1 MNKLKHFL
9 EWLSFHP
16 SNNEIAR
23 ALITDYLAEF
33 NSSYLFFGSI
43 NSDGSITIL
52 GQYGRE
58 NVWLGH
64 RFAATEWRK
73 MDDEGIRLVASTSAI
88 KWAPDSKTVGNILRY
103 HGVIQGFL
111 IIQFRTPVSGGTQS
125 MLEEVLSDFCV
136 PLSLYL
142 SFRRQFEPTDAGIN
156 SFKEHQAAGPAK
168 FTARQLM
175 ILRGMVEGK
184 TNHELAT
191 EMGFSVSTIR
201 HETMRIYQEL
211 SVSDRKE
218 AAMKALTLSLI

>member
-1 MNKLKHFL
+1 MNKMKHFL

-16 SNNEIAR
+16 SNSEIAR
-23 ALITDYLAEF
+23 ALVTEYLVEF
-33 NSSYLFFGSI
+33 NSSYLFFGSF
-43 NSDGSITIL
+43 NSDDSITIL
-52 GQYGRE
+52 GQHGRKD
-58 NVWLGH
+58 VWLGH

-73 MDDEGIRLVASTSAI
+73 MDDEGIRLVASTSTI
-88 KWAPDSKTVGNILRY
+88 NWAPDYKTLANILRC

-111 IIQFRTPVSGGTQS
+111 IVQFRTPVSGDTRNS
-125 MLEEVLSDFCV
+125 LEEVLTDFCV

-142 SFRRQFEPTDAGIN
+142 SFRRQFEPTDADIN

-218 AAMKALTLSLI
+218 AAMKALTLSLV